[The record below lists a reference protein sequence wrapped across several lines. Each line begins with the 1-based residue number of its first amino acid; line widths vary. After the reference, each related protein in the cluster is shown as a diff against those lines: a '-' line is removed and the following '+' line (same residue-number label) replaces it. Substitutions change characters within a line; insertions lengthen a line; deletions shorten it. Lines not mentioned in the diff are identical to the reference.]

1 LGWRE
6 GAPWDAIVSFC
17 VFLFGRDHLMTMGRD
32 TDLIFSQHVGAAAAG
47 FQQELVDQL
56 KAPGR

>member
-1 LGWRE
+1 MTE
-6 GAPWDAIVSFC
+6 
-17 VFLFGRDHLMTMGRD
+17 LMA
-32 TDLIFSQHVGAAAAG
+32 SQHVGAAAAG

>member
-1 LGWRE
+1 MYGFADRL
-6 GAPWDAIVSFC
+6 
-17 VFLFGRDHLMTMGRD
+17 LL
-32 TDLIFSQHVGAAAAG
+32 QHVGAAAAG

>member
-1 LGWRE
+1 LGCDCEFLSSCLDRMIMGLE
-6 GAPWDAIVSFC
+6 TNS
-17 VFLFGRDHLMTMGRD
+17 VFP
-32 TDLIFSQHVGAAAAG
+32 QHVGAAAAG

>member
-1 LGWRE
+1 MYSSYTVRFL
-6 GAPWDAIVSFC
+6 SFC
-17 VFLFGRDHLMTMGRD
+17 FDMMGSVSMGLE
-32 TDLIFSQHVGAAAAG
+32 TDLMISQHVGAAAAG